1 MSSAEDLYVGEVEP
15 FSGSGLHV
23 DMLRDA
29 SEIVVFNASLLR
41 DRIAIRQVGGTII
54 VTLNEPDTE
63 PEIGF

>member
-1 MSSAEDLYVGEVEP
+1 
-15 FSGSGLHV
+15 
-23 DMLRDA
+23 MLRDA

-63 PEIGF
+63 PEMGF